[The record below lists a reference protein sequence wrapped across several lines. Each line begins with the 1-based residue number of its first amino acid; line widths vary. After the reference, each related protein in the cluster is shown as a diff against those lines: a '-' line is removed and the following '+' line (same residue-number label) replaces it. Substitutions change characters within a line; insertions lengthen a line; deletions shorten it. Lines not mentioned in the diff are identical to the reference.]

1 MMSVDNK
8 NDLSAARTPFAA
20 IAALMGRLYEGGAWL
35 MRRVYDRRLHEAS
48 VLDAARYFPD
58 AARFEAN
65 WQAIRAEALAV
76 AAGVGRIPRFHEIMR
91 EQADISANDGR
102 DWRMYIMQAYG
113 VRFDQ
118 NLARCPTLA
127 AIVAQSPDVLSA
139 SFSFLAPG
147 KYIPPH
153 RGPFR
158 GILRGYLVLSMPL
171 DAEGRPAAT
180 LTVDGQVHRLHDG
193 HFMLWDDSFEH
204 EVLNASD
211 EVRIVLLLDIRRR
224 GMPLDMRMLSNAVI
238 ALVRL
243 GIRLRG
249 SRIPV

>member
-1 MMSVDNK
+1 MYIDDS
-8 NDLSAARTPFAA
+8 SAAR
-20 IAALMGRLYEGGAWL
+20 ALAVAVTTAMDRLYDSGARL
-35 MRRVYDRRLHEAS
+35 MRRIYDRRLRDEA
-48 VLDAARYFPD
+48 VLDTALHFPD
-58 AARFEAN
+58 AERFETN
-65 WQAIRAEALAV
+65 WRAIRAEALQV
-76 AAGVGRIPRFHEIMR
+76 AASLARIPRFHEVMR

-113 VRFDQ
+113 VRFPR

-127 AIVAQSPDVLSA
+127 ALVAQSPDVLSA

-147 KYIPPH
+147 KHIPPH

-171 DAEGRPAAT
+171 DAEGLPAAT
-180 LTVDGQVHRLHDG
+180 LTVDGHAHRLHDG
-193 HFMLWDDSFEH
+193 EFMLWDDTFAH
-204 EVLNASD
+204 EVRNASD

-224 GMPLDMRMLSNAVI
+224 NMPLDLRMLSNAVI

-249 SRIPV
+249 SRIAV